1 MHYPL
6 IKIDALLPGEFRARP
21 NRYLAD
27 VVIQGVEERVHVH
40 DPGRLKELL
49 YPGNQCL
56 VKYAKSDTRKT
67 DWDMIAAAKDGE
79 YVMVHSGYHR
89 YIAEAILRNEALNP
103 FGSFQNI
110 KPEAK
115 YGHSRIDFYATEVE
129 EGRQIW
135 VEVKGCSLSVDGLAQ
150 FPDAPTVRGVRHL
163 EELIQIVE
171 SGDRAGVLILILSEA
186 NLFEPKRDTD
196 PKFYETFYRAKR
208 MGVEMMPVKVRLK
221 EDGFIY
227 YEGIVPIKDEKDE

>member
-1 MHYPL
+1 MQYPL
-6 IKIDALLPGEFRARP
+6 IKIESLMPGEFIARP

-27 VVIQGVEERVHVH
+27 VKIEGTMERVHVH

-103 FGSFQNI
+103 FGRFERI

-129 EGRQIW
+129 SDRQIW

-150 FPDAPTVRGVRHL
+150 FPDAPTIRGVRHL
-163 EELIQIVE
+163 EELMQIVTA
-171 SGDRAGVLILILSEA
+171 GDRAGVLILILSEA
-186 NLFEPKRDTD
+186 SLFEPKRDTD
-196 PKFYETFYRAKR
+196 PKFYEAFYRAMR
-208 MGVEMMPVKVRLK
+208 MGVEMMPVKVRLR

>member
-1 MHYPL
+1 MRYPL
-6 IKIDALLPGEFRARP
+6 IKIESLISGEFRNRP

-27 VVIQGVEERVHVH
+27 VLIQGVEERVHVH

-56 VKYAKSDTRKT
+56 VKFAKSDTRKT
-67 DWDMIAAAKDGE
+67 EWDMIAAAKDGE

-89 YIAEAILRNEALNP
+89 YIAEAILRNDALNP
-103 FGSFQNI
+103 YGRFEDI

-129 EGRQIW
+129 TERQIW
-135 VEVKGCSLSVDGLAQ
+135 IEVKGCSLSADGLAQ

-186 NLFEPKRDTD
+186 SLFEPKRDTD

-208 MGVEMMPVKVRLK
+208 MGVEMIPVKVRLWA
-221 EDGFIY
+221 DGFIY

>member
-1 MHYPL
+1 MRYPL
-6 IKIDALLPGEFRARP
+6 YKIESLQNGEFKNRP

-27 VVIQGVEERVHVH
+27 VVIKGMEERVHVH

-67 DWDMIAAAKDGE
+67 DWDMIAAAKNEE
-79 YVMVHSGYHR
+79 YVLVHSGYHR
-89 YIAEAILRNEALNP
+89 YIAEAILRNDALNP
-103 FGSFQNI
+103 FGRFENI

-115 YGHSRIDFYATEVE
+115 YGHSRIDFYATEMDSA
-129 EGRQIW
+129 QKIW

-150 FPDAPTVRGVRHL
+150 FPDAPTLRGVRHL

-171 SGDRAGVLILILSEA
+171 SGDRAGVLLLILSEA
-186 NLFEPKRDTD
+186 SLFEPKRDTD

-208 MGVEMMPVKVRLK
+208 LGVEMMPVKVRLA
-221 EDGFIY
+221 EDGYIY
-227 YEGIVPIKDEKDE
+227 YEGIVPIKDERDE